1 MNMRR
6 PFRNLFGPAAVLIV
20 LMSGGRVAAQ
30 QSQLA
35 VLPEEPPEVSFYRF
49 GPVLVNPKL
58 SVPLV
63 GRDSNAFNETT
74 EPREDF
80 VIKLV
85 PEVDFFSDVGLLR
98 VSVRSGSTFTYF
110 HRYDS
115 ERSIAEQVRGRVTA
129 RLSRFRPWVGGASV
143 RSNER
148 TTEIDERAKRT
159 EREVAGGVQFEVSP
173 LAALLVSA
181 NRLHVRFA
189 EAERFRDTPLAGALD
204 RTTDTVSAALRF
216 QATPFTSF
224 TFRGYTSRDAF
235 AFDPARDSTARGG
248 DVEVNFAPEAIVRGR
263 AAVGFRQQDSDDPT
277 VETFRGLTG
286 RGGITTTFLWRAIL
300 GVEYLRD
307 LQYSFDRREGY
318 YVENGANVVYT
329 QRVGGP
335 FDVQARFSRSAL
347 NYDASELGTPRT
359 EVLWTYQGGIG
370 YSLESGSRFG
380 INYEQSDREGGLVER
395 QFSRRRV
402 YGSFT
407 YEFWK

>member
-1 MNMRR
+1 MRR
-6 PFRNLFGPAAVLIV
+6 HSRSILGSAVVLIMV
-20 LMSGGRVAAQ
+20 TSGGGAAAQ

-49 GPVLVNPKL
+49 GPVLVNPRL
-58 SVPLV
+58 SVPLI

-80 VIKLV
+80 VVKLV
-85 PEVDFFSDVGLLR
+85 PEVDLFTDVGLLR
-98 VSVRSGSTFTYF
+98 VAVRSGSTFTYF

-148 TTEIDERAKRT
+148 TTEIDARANRT
-159 EREVAGGVQFEVSP
+159 EREVAAGVQFEVSP
-173 LAALLVSA
+173 LASLSVSA
-181 NRLHVRFA
+181 NRLHVQFS

-204 RTTDTVSAALRF
+204 RSTDMVSAALRF
-216 QATPFTSF
+216 QATPFTSL
-224 TFRGYTSRDAF
+224 TFRGYTSRDEF

-248 DVEVNFAPEAIVRGR
+248 DVEVSFAPEAIIRGR
-263 AAVGFRQQDSDDPT
+263 VAIGFRQQDSDDPT
-277 VETFRGLTG
+277 VETFRGITG
-286 RGGITTTFLWRAIL
+286 RGGLTTTFRWRAIL

-307 LQYSFDRREGY
+307 LQYSFDRRDGY
-318 YVENGANVVYT
+318 YVENGANAVYT

-347 NYDASELGTPRT
+347 NYDASDVRTPRS

-380 INYEQSDREGGLVER
+380 IHYEVAEREGGLADR

-402 YGSFT
+402 FASFT